1 MGLSWGG
8 GAGPGFWCHTYVAV
22 TGSLIQANSIS
33 YISRM
38 LY

>member
-1 MGLSWGG
+1 MEGG
-8 GAGPGFWCHTYVAV
+8 VAGPGFWCHTYVAV
-22 TGSLIQANSIS
+22 KVENNIIQANSIS